1 MELHLFCQKAKKIE
15 WKDIN
20 IPDLNHYTNKI
31 NTNTYHD
38 YNIPDQYFQDEDA
51 YKRASDM
58 RVTCERKF
66 PKTKHNNEKMLIPLC
81 KISIKYIISI

>member
-1 MELHLFCQKAKKIE
+1 MSLLNFLNLAHNYLKMELHLFCQKANFFE

-58 RVTCERKF
+58 RVSCESIF
-66 PKTKHNNEKMLIPLC
+66 QIQHLI
-81 KISIKYIISI
+81 